1 MALEVTGISKR
12 FGGLQALDGVSFV
25 APAGHVTAIIG
36 PNGAGKS
43 TLLDCLS
50 GITPMDAGS
59 VALEG
64 RRLSAAVLD
73 DLIGVGITRTFQTVR
88 FFESLTMVEHVL
100 LARRGYR
107 QSARFRA
114 ASDRR
119 GDRDVCRELLAR
131 VGLAEKGTMYPHALA
146 YGEKRRLEIARGL
159 ATEPRVFLLD
169 EPAAGSTPAERAA
182 LAGLIGEMAGR
193 GITVILV
200 EHHME
205 LVGRLAASVVVLNFG
220 KMVVTGTMAEVR
232 RHPEVIAAYLGT
244 ARNWQRGG

>member
-25 APAGHVTAIIG
+25 AGAGQVTAVIG

-50 GITPMDAGS
+50 GITPMDSGS

-64 RRLSAAVLD
+64 RRLTSTVLD
-73 DLIGVGITRTFQTVR
+73 DLIGAGITRTFQTVR
-88 FFESLTMVEHVL
+88 VFESLTIVEHVL
-100 LARRGYR
+100 LARRGYCG
-107 QSARFRA
+107 SARFHA

-119 GDRDVCRELLAR
+119 GDRDVCRDLLAR
-131 VGLAEKGTMYPHALA
+131 VGLAEKATMYPHALA

-182 LAGLIGEMAGR
+182 LAGLIGEIAGH
-193 GITVILV
+193 GVAVVLV

-220 KMVVTGTMAEVR
+220 EMVVTGTMEEVR

-244 ARNWQRGG
+244 ARNGQHRG